1 MSQQLLPPLS
11 TPTIFFVVLTYGPVT
26 SSCWQS
32 GAGRECYVTFPV
44 LLPRLTCGSLRRGQQ
59 RVRHYRSPILRCTA

>member
-1 MSQQLLPPLS
+1 MSQQLLPSLRRRS
-11 TPTIFFVVLTYGPVT
+11 SSSCLRTVT

-32 GAGRECYVTFPV
+32 GAGRDCYVTFPV